1 VTITP
6 NNEKA
11 KQVGTSEGLLV
22 ETYGLP
28 LLSYLCATDEDQM
41 HRRLDETGELSPA
54 AETVLTTHLLAI
66 AQQVASRLTE
76 QPNFPR
82 TFALE
87 FLSESTS
94 DTGPSIGNAIRLA
107 AGGALPENRLASIP
121 ADEVKTFITRMAID
135 VYPALLVPSDLDW
148 MQPRISLFRHPAR
161 ESLQAAVHADE
172 SIGRMY
178 PHEDPP
184 LGRRGYVYTSLGH
197 GRTIQDSMFG
207 EMLILSSWEI
217 AKLTTRTPSVD
228 DLIDTIHQS
237 IDTIRAAARGKDTT
251 VRALIAFTGFKT
263 VGNTQVTTP
272 WGTFR
277 PLTEWERGL
286 APPGLEGEL
295 SGSDDEGKAVRIAY
309 AGEMVL
315 ETQLPYA
322 LLIHLNPL
330 GADVSEPW
338 PHIIGRRCFTAPDRK
353 RPTCHPPRT

>member
-1 VTITP
+1 VRRVTITP

-148 MQPRISLFRHPAR
+148 MQPRNRYFDTQQGRVFR
-161 ESLQAAVHADE
+161 LQCTPTNRLDVCTHTKIHRLAEGATSTRAWVTA
-172 SIGRMY
+172 GRFRTQC
-178 PHEDPP
+178 
-184 LGRRGYVYTSLGH
+184 LG
-197 GRTIQDSMFG
+197 
-207 EMLILSSWEI
+207 
-217 AKLTTRTPSVD
+217 K
-228 DLIDTIHQS
+228 
-237 IDTIRAAARGKDTT
+237 
-251 VRALIAFTGFKT
+251 
-263 VGNTQVTTP
+263 
-272 WGTFR
+272 
-277 PLTEWERGL
+277 
-286 APPGLEGEL
+286 
-295 SGSDDEGKAVRIAY
+295 
-309 AGEMVL
+309 
-315 ETQLPYA
+315 
-322 LLIHLNPL
+322 
-330 GADVSEPW
+330 
-338 PHIIGRRCFTAPDRK
+338 C
-353 RPTCHPPRT
+353 